1 MAQQVEETTTELRG
15 KFFTLFVDGQEFHI
29 EQQSIT
35 GREIMVLAGIPQ
47 ETGLIEILED
57 GTQVQVNPDEVIDL
71 RPGRRFKK
79 APRFVRG

>member
-1 MAQQVEETTTELRG
+1 MTQQVEEARVEVKG

-29 EQQSIT
+29 EQPSIT
-35 GREIMVLAGIPQ
+35 GREIMALAGIPQ

-57 GTQVQVNPDEVIDL
+57 GTQVQVNGDEVIDL